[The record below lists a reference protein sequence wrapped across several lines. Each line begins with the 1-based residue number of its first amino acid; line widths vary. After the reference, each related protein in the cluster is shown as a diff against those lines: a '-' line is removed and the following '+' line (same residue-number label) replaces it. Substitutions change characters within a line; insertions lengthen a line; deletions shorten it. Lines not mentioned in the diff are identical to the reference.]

1 MLSADSATFEQHLK
15 SRSAEIS
22 SAISQLFARPSES
35 IPEVS
40 ELQGRIA
47 HLLAVEKGHIVELE
61 KSREEKFQLEER
73 LEGASLRYL
82 VAEKKLDR
90 VKSATVA
97 KLERQI
103 AAGGGVFGAESAQA
117 DNDVKM
123 ENTDV
128 DVAAAETARK
138 EAVAASCKQKEQ
150 LDALEAANE
159 KLTKEVTTLNV
170 KMTHLTDDDYAKT
183 DLFKHL
189 KSQHEDV
196 IKRINDLEATN
207 VKLREEAEKLQAE
220 RTAYRVQLELESQA
234 AVSEKGAQLRQA
246 ESDLTRIR
254 TVRDE
259 LVSDV
264 AMRKAAQNQDRLS
277 VNQIK
282 ELAASKEDRVKALES
297 EVERLG
303 SLLNGSD
310 FPPPTSPDVEAIPL
324 EELRNRYATIERQY
338 SMLKNELQSMGNAYK
353 KASALANQKVGDL
366 SALEDK
372 AARLV
377 AEKSKADQKY
387 FGAMREKE
395 ARDQEF
401 RTSRAQNAKSS
412 EIVAQLKEAEA
423 ASRALLVN
431 LEKQLAET
439 KDAFSSMTG
448 QHRKS
453 QQEAAE
459 QQIKLQGLEAQID
472 ELKKS
477 LGVKDNSINS
487 ISSTHRKAEVEIEA
501 LKVRLAESEK
511 SVQSWQKKGLGNQ
524 SQEYE
529 ALRVRLFPSKAH
541 LLFADHALEPD
552 LLRNLQSE
560 HQRHLHQSLR
570 ASFLSGMRQD
580 SSR

>member
-1 MLSADSATFEQHLK
+1 M
-15 SRSAEIS
+15 
-22 SAISQLFARPSES
+22 
-35 IPEVS
+35 S
-40 ELQGRIA
+40 ELQGRVA
-47 HLLAVEKGHIVELE
+47 HLLAVEKGYIVELE
-61 KSREEKFQLEER
+61 KSREEKLQLEER

-103 AAGGGVFGAESAQA
+103 AAGGGVFGAEIIQA
-117 DNDVKM
+117 DNDAKM
-123 ENTDV
+123 ENADV
-128 DVAAAETARK
+128 DVTAAETARK

-150 LDALEAANE
+150 LEALEAANE
-159 KLTKEVTTLNV
+159 KLTKELTTLNA

-220 RTAYRVQLELESQA
+220 RTAYRVQLDLESQLA
-234 AVSEKGAQLRQA
+234 ISDKGAQLQQA
-246 ESDLTRIR
+246 ESDLARIR
-254 TVRDE
+254 TARDE

-264 AMRKAAQNQDRLS
+264 AMRKAAQNQEKLS

-303 SLLNGSD
+303 SLLNEPKSLS
-310 FPPPTSPDVEAIPL
+310 PTSPDVEVTPL
-324 EELRNRYATIERQY
+324 DELRNRYATIKRQY
-338 SMLKNELQSMGNAYK
+338 SMLKNELQSMGDAYK
-353 KASALANQKVGDL
+353 KASALANQKVSDL
-366 SALEDK
+366 SAIDDK

-401 RTSRAQNAKSS
+401 RASRAQNAKSS
-412 EIVAQLKEAEA
+412 EIVSQLKEAEA

-439 KDAFSSMTG
+439 KDALSSVTS

-459 QQIKLQGLEAQID
+459 RQVKLQGLEAQAD

-477 LGVKDNSINS
+477 LAIKDRSVGS

-501 LKVRLAESEK
+501 LRVRLIETEK

-529 ALRVRLFPSKAH
+529 ALRVRIILYK
-541 LLFADHALEPD
+541 
-552 LLRNLQSE
+552 
-560 HQRHLHQSLR
+560 
-570 ASFLSGMRQD
+570 FLN
-580 SSR
+580 